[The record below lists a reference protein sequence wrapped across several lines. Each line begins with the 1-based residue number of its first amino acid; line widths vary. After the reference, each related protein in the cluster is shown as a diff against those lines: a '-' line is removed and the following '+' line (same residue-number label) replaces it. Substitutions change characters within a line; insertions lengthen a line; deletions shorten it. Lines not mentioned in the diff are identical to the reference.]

1 VFACGDVFVPTSIA
15 LRKNKKTKWQM
26 GRCMSNLK
34 NLAFVLV
41 AVVAGLNLVSF
52 EVEAQQITGNIR
64 GTVLDPSGA
73 IVQAATVTAKQ
84 IETGLTREVIT
95 DRQGEYVLVELPI
108 GHYQL
113 EVQAKG
119 FQQYLQQGISLDV
132 NETATIGIHLRLGA
146 ETQQVEVNADAALVQ
161 NTVSSLGETVMEH
174 EILDLPLDGRNFS
187 QLGLLQPGVVPLT
200 PGLLEA
206 GGPARENQAY
216 AVDGQRPESN
226 NFMIDGADNE
236 SSVDGG
242 FVLKP
247 PIDAIAEFKIL
258 SHNANAEF
266 GRNTG
271 STTNIV
277 TRSGSNAFH
286 GAAWEFLRNDAMD
299 SSDYFTHGVQPLKQ
313 NQFGATFGGPIVKDK
328 TFFFGY
334 YEGFR
339 NRQGETVPA
348 TVPSVAERAGNF
360 AELCTSIPGD
370 AFVGGLCT
378 NTTTNEP
385 DFNGQLLNFAMGP
398 APVPIPNNQLPS
410 IDPTATNVLPFFPM
424 PNVGENGFIATQT
437 LVENNDQ
444 FGLRLDH
451 YLSRADTLNFRY
463 MFSTGPTTD
472 PLSPVGANVPG
483 FPVGEYNRAQ
493 NFVAQET
500 HIFSPTTIGVARFSY
515 LRDTFLLDE
524 HLNHESPSDLGFQ
537 YAPTLPSAAGPPF
550 IQVGGYASVGDPIT
564 GPRNTFQNTFDLSGS
579 LSWIHGRHELKFGG
593 GYRRDQI
600 NALQGIASNGFF
612 VFTTF
617 PLSDGFASF
626 LSGAPVVF
634 LQGGGNFARE
644 IRDRAADAYGQDT
657 YKVNSRVTL
666 NLGLRYELPFPS
678 TERHNEVNLFVPGA
692 QSRVLPTAPAG
703 LLYPGDP
710 GVPAGL
716 IPTQKTAFAP
726 RFGVA
731 WDPRGDSKTV
741 VSVAYGIFYEPF
753 YTGEGG
759 PLQDPVSSPPFL
771 KTQQISPVN
780 SFANPFYT
788 PNPFSQA
795 FPEPMTL
802 LVVARNLHLPY
813 AQDWNLNIQQ
823 SLGQDWLLQLGYVGT
838 TGVRLPRFIEGNPPA
853 FVPGAVTTGNG
864 CTPTVPCPISTENN
878 VNQRRLYSGCTLA
891 NPNNCVYSS
900 VGEIAGV
907 ANSSYNAL
915 EASLRKR
922 FNHGLSF
929 LASYTWSHSID
940 DVSSFNITGSA
951 SQPVAGENDLA
962 QNPFDL
968 AAERGRSMFDS
979 HHRFVLSYQWSLP
992 FLQHS
997 STWYGRVLGNWQLNG
1012 IFTAMSGGPFTVFD
1026 SNDVSLQGQA
1036 PEITGF
1042 SANRPNLVGNPN
1054 SGPRTPQEWFNKNA
1068 FQQLQPD
1075 PLGRFEVFGDEGRNV
1090 VQGPGYV
1097 NWDASA
1103 FKNIRLTESKEL
1115 QFRGELFNLLNHT
1128 NLRLPVSD
1136 IESPTFG
1143 QIQSDVSPRVI
1154 QVALKFLF

>member
-1 VFACGDVFVPTSIA
+1 MRSAKTLTLFLMA
-15 LRKNKKTKWQM
+15 LLISLN
-26 GRCMSNLK
+26 
-34 NLAFVLV
+34 A
-41 AVVAGLNLVSF
+41 AG
-52 EVEAQQITGNIR
+52 QQITGSIR
-64 GTVLDPSGA
+64 GTVSDPSGA
-73 IVQAATVTAKQ
+73 IVEAANVTAKQ
-84 IETGLTREVIT
+84 IETGLTRVAIT

-113 EVQAKG
+113 EIQAKG
-119 FQQYLQQGISLDV
+119 FQTYLQQGISLDV
-132 NETATIGIHLRLGA
+132 NQTATVGIHLKLGS
-146 ETQQVEVNADAALVQ
+146 ETQHVEVSANAALVES
-161 NTVSSLGETVMEH
+161 TVSSLGQTVMEH

-206 GGPARENQAY
+206 GGPARANEGY

-226 NFMIDGADNE
+226 NFMIDGADNV

-277 TRSGSNAFH
+277 TRSGSNSFH

-299 SSDYFTHGVQPLKQ
+299 SSDYFTQSVQPLKQ
-313 NQFGATFGGPIVKDK
+313 NQFGATFGGPILKEK

-348 TVPSVAERAGNF
+348 TVPSAAERLGNF
-360 AELCTSIPGD
+360 GQLCTSIPGD
-370 AFVGGLCT
+370 AFVGGICT
-378 NTTTNEP
+378 NTTTNAP

-398 APVPIPNNQLPS
+398 APVPIPNNQLAS
-410 IDPTATNVLPFFPM
+410 IDPTATNVLPFFPL
-424 PNVGENGFIATQT
+424 PNVGTNGFIATQT
-437 LVENNDQ
+437 LSENNDQ
-444 FGLRLDH
+444 FGVRMDH
-451 YLSRADTLNFRY
+451 YLSHADTLNFRY

-483 FPVGEYNRAQ
+483 FPVGEYDRAQ

-500 HIFSPTTIGVARFSY
+500 HVFSPTTIGVARFSY
-515 LRDTFLLDE
+515 LRNTFLLDE

-537 YAPTLPSAAGPPF
+537 YVPTLPSAAGPPF

-579 LSWIHGRHELKFGG
+579 LSWVHGRHELKFGG

-612 VFTTF
+612 VFAQF
-617 PLSDGFASF
+617 PYSDGFASF
-626 LSGAPVVF
+626 LSGSPVVF

-644 IRDRAADAYGQDT
+644 IRDRALDAYGQDT
-657 YKVNSRVTL
+657 YKINSRVTL

-678 TERHNEVNLFVPGA
+678 TERNNEVNLFVPGA
-692 QSRVLPTAPAG
+692 QSQVLPSAPAG

-716 IPTQKTAFAP
+716 IPTEKTAFAP
-726 RFGVA
+726 RIGVA

-741 VSVAYGIFYEPF
+741 VSAAYGIFYEPF

-780 SFANPFYT
+780 SFADPYTTSNPFA
-788 PNPFSQA
+788 QA

-802 LVVARNLHLPY
+802 LVVAHNLHLPY
-813 AQDWNLNIQQ
+813 AQDWNLNIQR
-823 SLGQDWLLQLGYVGT
+823 SLGQDWLFQIGYVGT

-853 FVPGAVTTGNG
+853 FVPGLSNSAAF
-864 CTPTVPCPISTENN
+864 CAPQSPPCQISTENN
-878 VNQRRLYSGCTLA
+878 VNNRRLYSGCTLA
-891 NPNNCVYSS
+891 DPSTSCIYGS
-900 VGEIAGV
+900 VGEMASI

-922 FNHGLSF
+922 FSHGLSF

-979 HHRFVLSYQWSLP
+979 HNRFVLSYQWALP

-997 STWYGRVLGNWQLNG
+997 SSWYGHIFGDWQLNG

-1042 SANRPNLVGNPN
+1042 SANRPNLIGNPN
-1054 SGPRTPQEWFNKNA
+1054 SGPRTPQEWFNVSA

-1103 FKNIRLTESKEL
+1103 FKNIRLTETKEL

-1128 NLRLPVSD
+1128 NFRLPVSD
-1136 IESPTFG
+1136 IEDIQTGTFG
-1143 QIQSDVSPRVI
+1143 KIQSDVSPRVI

>member
-1 VFACGDVFVPTSIA
+1 MPGAKKLTLFLMALLTS
-15 LRKNKKTKWQM
+15 LN
-26 GRCMSNLK
+26 
-34 NLAFVLV
+34 
-41 AVVAGLNLVSF
+41 VAG
-52 EVEAQQITGNIR
+52 QQITGSIR

-73 IVQAATVTAKQ
+73 IVQAASVTAKQ
-84 IETGLTREVIT
+84 TETGLTRAAVT

-113 EVQAKG
+113 EVHAQG
-119 FQQYLQQGISLDV
+119 FQKYLQQGISLDV
-132 NETATIGIHLRLGA
+132 NETATVSIHLKLGA
-146 ETQQVEVNADAALVQ
+146 ESQQVEVSADAALVQ
-161 NTVSSLGETVMEH
+161 STVSSLGETVMEH

-206 GGPARENQAY
+206 GGPARENQGY

-226 NFMIDGADNE
+226 NFMIDGADNV

-277 TRSGSNAFH
+277 TRSGSNSFH

-299 SSDYFTHGVQPLKQ
+299 SSDYFTQSVQPLKQ
-313 NQFGATFGGPIVKDK
+313 NQFGATFGGPILKDK

-339 NRQGETVPA
+339 NRQGESVPA
-348 TVPSVAERAGNF
+348 TVPSAAERGGNF
-360 AELCTSIPGD
+360 GEQCAPPAS
-370 AFVGGLCT
+370 FNSSGLCS
-378 NTTTNEP
+378 NAQE
-385 DFNGQLLNFAMGP
+385 QLTFFGM
-398 APVPIPNNQLPS
+398 PVPFNQMTIFTP
-410 IDPTATNVLPFFPM
+410 IDPVATNVLPFFPL
-424 PNVGENGFIATQT
+424 PNQGENGFIATQT
-437 LVENNDQ
+437 LIENNDQ

-463 MFSTGPTTD
+463 MYSSGPTTD

-483 FPVGEYNRAQ
+483 FPVGEDDRAQ

-500 HIFSPTTIGVARFSY
+500 HVFSPNTIGVARFSY
-515 LRDTFLLDE
+515 LRNKFLLDE
-524 HLNHESPSDLGFQ
+524 HLNHESPSDLGFE
-537 YAPTLPSAAGPPF
+537 YEPTLPSAAGPPF

-579 LSWIHGRHELKFGG
+579 LSWVHGRHELKFGG

-612 VFTTF
+612 VFSNF
-617 PLSDGFASF
+617 PYSDGFASF
-626 LSGAPVVF
+626 LSGNPVVF
-634 LQGGGNFARE
+634 LQGGGDFSRE
-644 IRDRAADAYGQDT
+644 IRDRALDAYGQDT
-657 YKVNSRVTL
+657 YRVNSRLTL
-666 NLGLRYELPFPS
+666 NLGLRYELPFPP
-678 TERHNEVNLFVPGA
+678 TENNNMVNLFVPGV
-692 QSRVLPTAPAG
+692 QSTVLPNAPAG
-703 LLYPGDP
+703 LLYPGDR

-726 RFGVA
+726 RVGLA

-741 VSVAYGIFYEPF
+741 VSAAYGIFYEPF

-759 PLQDPVSSPPFL
+759 PLQDPVSAPPYL
-771 KTQQISPVN
+771 KTQQISFPVN

-788 PNPFSQA
+788 PNPFSVD

-813 AQDWNLNIQQ
+813 AQDWNLNIQR
-823 SLGQDWLLQLGYVGT
+823 SLGQDWLLQVGYVGT

-853 FVPGAVTTGNG
+853 FIPGMSNSAAF
-864 CTPTVPCPISTENN
+864 CAPQSPPCPISNENN
-878 VNQRRLYSGCTLA
+878 VNNRRLYSGCTLA
-891 NPNNCVYSS
+891 NPNNCIYSS
-900 VGEIAGV
+900 VGEIASIS
-907 ANSSYNAL
+907 NSSYNAL
-915 EASLRKR
+915 QASLRKR
-922 FNHGLSF
+922 FSHGLSF

-979 HHRFVLSYQWSLP
+979 RHRFILSYQWMLP
-992 FLQHS
+992 FLQRS
-997 STWYGRVLGNWQLNG
+997 SSWYGHVFGNWQLNG
-1012 IFTAMSGGPFTVFD
+1012 IVTAMSGGPFTVFD

-1042 SANRPNLVGNPN
+1042 SANRPNLIGNPN
-1054 SGPRTPQEWFNKNA
+1054 SGPRTPQEWFNVGA

-1090 VQGPGYV
+1090 VAGPGYV

-1128 NLRLPVSD
+1128 NFRLPVSD

-1143 QIQSDVSPRVI
+1143 QIQQDVSPRVI

>member
-1 VFACGDVFVPTSIA
+1 MGKSMRRAKTVTLFLMVLLTS
-15 LRKNKKTKWQM
+15 L
-26 GRCMSNLK
+26 
-34 NLAFVLV
+34 NLA
-41 AVVAGLNLVSF
+41 
-52 EVEAQQITGNIR
+52 AQQITGSIR

-73 IVQAATVTAKQ
+73 IVQSATVTAKQ
-84 IETGLTREVIT
+84 TETGLTRVAVT
-95 DRQGEYVLVELPI
+95 DRQGGYVLVELPI

-119 FQQYLQQGISLDV
+119 FQKYLQQGISLDV
-132 NETATIGIHLRLGA
+132 NQTAMVGIHLKLGA
-146 ETQQVEVNADAALVQ
+146 ETQQVAVSADAALVQ

-187 QLGLLQPGVVPLT
+187 QLGLLQPGVLPLT

-206 GGPARENQAY
+206 GGPARQNQAY

-226 NFMIDGADNE
+226 NFMIDGADNV

-277 TRSGSNAFH
+277 TRSGSNSFH
-286 GAAWEFLRNDAMD
+286 GAAWEFLRNNAMD
-299 SSDYFTHGVQPLKQ
+299 SSDYFTQSVQPLKQ
-313 NQFGATFGGPIVKDK
+313 NQFGATFGGPIIKDK

-348 TVPSVAERAGNF
+348 TVPSIDERQGNF

-370 AFVGGLCT
+370 AFVGGICT
-378 NTTTNEP
+378 NTTTNAP

-398 APVPIPNNQLPS
+398 APVPIPNNQLPA
-410 IDPTATNVLPFFPM
+410 IDPTATNVLPFFPL

-437 LVENNDQ
+437 LSENNDQ
-444 FGLRLDH
+444 FGVRLDH
-451 YLSRADTLNFRY
+451 YLSSTDTLNFRY

-500 HIFSPTTIGVARFSY
+500 HIFSPTTIGVVRFSY
-515 LRDTFLLDE
+515 LRNTFLLDQ
-524 HLNHESPSDLGFQ
+524 HLNHESPADLGFE

-564 GPRNTFQNTFDLSGS
+564 GPRNTYQNTFDYSGS
-579 LSWIHGRHELKFGG
+579 LSWVHGRHEFKFGG

-617 PLSDGFASF
+617 PYSDGFASF
-626 LSGAPVVF
+626 LSGDPVVF
-634 LQGGGNFARE
+634 LQGGGDFARE
-644 IRDRAADAYGQDT
+644 IRGRALNAYGQDT
-657 YKVNSRVTL
+657 YKVNSRLTL
-666 NLGLRYELPFPS
+666 NLGLRYELPFPT
-678 TERHNEVNLFVPGA
+678 TENNNMVNLFVPGA
-692 QSRVLPTAPAG
+692 QSLVLPTAPAG

-710 GVPAGL
+710 GVPRGL
-716 IPTQKTAFAP
+716 IPTEKTAFAP
-726 RFGVA
+726 RFGLA
-731 WDPRGDSKTV
+731 WDVLGDSKTI

-759 PLQDPVSSPPFL
+759 PLQDPVSAPPYL
-771 KTQQISPVN
+771 KTQQISFPVN
-780 SFANPFYT
+780 SFANPFYA
-788 PNPFSQA
+788 PDPFGQA

-802 LVVARNLHLPY
+802 LVAARNLHLPY
-813 AQDWNLNIQQ
+813 AQDWNLNIQH
-823 SLGQDWLLQLGYVGT
+823 SLGEDWLFQIGYVGT
-838 TGVRLPRFIEGNPPA
+838 TGVRLPRFIEGNPTV
-853 FVPGAVTTGNG
+853 FVPGAVTTGSG
-864 CTPTVPCPISTENN
+864 CSPSIPCPISTESN

-891 NPNNCVYSS
+891 NPNTCVYSS
-900 VGEIAGV
+900 VGEMASI

-915 EASLRKR
+915 QASLRKR
-922 FNHGLSF
+922 FSHGLSF
-929 LASYTWSHSID
+929 LASYTWSHSVD

-979 HHRFVLSYQWSLP
+979 RQRFVLNYQWSVP

-997 STWYGRVLGNWQLNG
+997 SSWYGRVLGNWQLNG
-1012 IFTAMSGGPFTVFD
+1012 IFTAMTGGPFTVFD

-1054 SGPRTPQEWFNKNA
+1054 SGPRTPQEWFNVSA

-1075 PLGRFEVFGDEGRNV
+1075 PLGRFQVFGDEGRNV

-1103 FKNIRLTESKEL
+1103 FKSFQLTESKQL

>member
-1 VFACGDVFVPTSIA
+1 MNN
-15 LRKNKKTKWQM
+15 LR
-26 GRCMSNLK
+26 R
-34 NLAFVLV
+34 LAFVLIG
-41 AVVAGLNLVSF
+41 VVAGLNAVALNV
-52 EVEAQQITGNIR
+52 AGQQITANIR

-73 IVQAATVTAKQ
+73 IVQSATVTARQ
-84 IETGLTREVIT
+84 LETGLTRAAVT

-119 FQQYLQQGISLDV
+119 FQKYLQQGISLDV
-132 NETATIGIHLRLGA
+132 NETATVGIHLKLGA
-146 ETQQVEVNADAALVQ
+146 ETQQVEVSANAALVQ
-161 NTVSSLGETVMEH
+161 STVSSLGETVMEQ

-187 QLGLLQPGVVPLT
+187 QLGLLQPGVIPLT

-206 GGPARENQAY
+206 GGPARQNQAY

-226 NFMIDGADNE
+226 NFMIDGADNV

-242 FVLKP
+242 FVVKP

-277 TRSGSNAFH
+277 TRSGSNSFH

-299 SSDYFTHGVQPLKQ
+299 SSDYFTQNVQPLKQ

-348 TVPSVAERAGNF
+348 TVPSSAERGGNF
-360 AELCTSIPGD
+360 GEQCTDLSGATFD
-370 AFVGGLCT
+370 SSTGLCS
-378 NTTTNEP
+378 NP
-385 DFNGQLLNFAMGP
+385 NGQLTFFGT
-398 APVPIPNNQLPS
+398 PVPFNQMTLFTP
-410 IDPTATNVLPFFPM
+410 IDPTATSVLPLFPL

-437 LVENNDQ
+437 LIENTDQ

-500 HIFSPTTIGVARFSY
+500 HIFSPSIIGVARFSY
-515 LRDTFLLDE
+515 LRNTFLLDE

-564 GPRNTFQNTFDLSGS
+564 GPRNTYQNTFDLSGS
-579 LSWIHGRHELKFGG
+579 LSWIHGRHELKLGG

-612 VFTTF
+612 VFAGIPSQAGF
-617 PLSDGFASF
+617 LYNDGFANY
-626 LSGAPVVF
+626 LSGNPVVF

-644 IRDRAADAYGQDT
+644 IRDRALDAYGQDT
-657 YKVNSRVTL
+657 YKANSRLTF

-678 TERHNEVNLFVPGA
+678 TENHNEVNLFVPGA
-692 QSRVLPTAPAG
+692 QSQVLPNAPAG

-710 GVPAGL
+710 GVPRGL
-716 IPTQKTAFAP
+716 ISTQKTAFAP

-731 WDPRGDSKTV
+731 WDPRGNSKTV
-741 VSVAYGIFYEPF
+741 ISAAYGIFYEPF

-759 PLQDPVSSPPFL
+759 PLQDPVSSPPYL
-771 KTQQISPVN
+771 KTLQLSFPIN
-780 SFANPFYT
+780 SFADPFYA
-788 PNPFSQA
+788 PDPFGVP

-802 LVVARNLHLPY
+802 LVAARNLHLPY
-813 AQDWNLNIQQ
+813 AQDWNLNIQR
-823 SLGQDWLLQLGYVGT
+823 SFGQDWLFQVGYVGT

-853 FVPGAVTTGNG
+853 FIPGADTTSSG
-864 CTPTVPCPISTENN
+864 CSVANPCPISNENN

-891 NPNNCVYSS
+891 SPDNCIYGS
-900 VGEIAGV
+900 VGEIASV
-907 ANSSYNAL
+907 SSSSYNAL

-929 LASYTWSHSID
+929 LASYTWAHSID

-979 HHRFVLSYQWSLP
+979 RHRFVLSYQWSLP

-997 STWYGRVLGNWQLNG
+997 STWYGHVFGDWQLNG
-1012 IFTAMSGGPFTVFD
+1012 IVTAMSGGPFTVFD

-1042 SANRPNLVGNPN
+1042 SANRPNLIGNPN
-1054 SGPRTPQEWFNKNA
+1054 SGPRTQQEWFNVSA

-1103 FKNIRLTESKEL
+1103 LKSIRLTETKEL

-1128 NLRLPVSD
+1128 NFRLPVSD
-1136 IESPTFG
+1136 ISSPTFG
-1143 QIQSDVSPRVI
+1143 QIQSDVEPRVI

>member
-1 VFACGDVFVPTSIA
+1 MNS
-15 LRKNKKTKWQM
+15 LR
-26 GRCMSNLK
+26 R
-34 NLAFVLV
+34 LAFVLV
-41 AVVAGLNLVSF
+41 TVLAGLNVVNLNVAGQ
-52 EVEAQQITGNIR
+52 EITGSIR

-73 IVQAATVTAKQ
+73 GIPAATVAAKQ
-84 IETGLTREVIT
+84 VETGLTRAVVT
-95 DRQGEYVLVELPI
+95 DRQGAYVLVELPI
-108 GHYQL
+108 GHYEL
-113 EVQAKG
+113 EVRSRG
-119 FQQYLQQGISLDV
+119 FQKYLQQGISLDV
-132 NETATIGIHLRLGA
+132 NETATVSIHLKLGA
-146 ETQQVEVNADAALVQ
+146 ETQRVEVHADADLVQ
-161 NTVSSLGETVMEH
+161 GTESSLGETVLQR

-258 SHNANAEF
+258 SHNADAEF

-277 TRSGSNAFH
+277 TRGGTNSFH
-286 GAAWEFLRNDAMD
+286 GALWEFLRNDAMD
-299 SSDYFTHGVQPLKQ
+299 ASDYFAQSVQPLKQ
-313 NQFGATFGGPIVKDK
+313 NQFGATFGGPIRKDK

-348 TVPSVAERAGNF
+348 TVPSSAERVGNF
-360 AELCTSIPGD
+360 AEECTDIPL
-370 AFVGGLCT
+370 ATINPTTGLCS
-378 NTTTNEP
+378 NP
-385 DFNGQLLNFAMGP
+385 NGQLTFFGT
-398 APVPIPNNQLPS
+398 PVPFNQMTLFTP
-410 IDPTATNVLPFFPM
+410 INPIATNVLPFFPL
-424 PNVGENGFIATQT
+424 PNQGENGFVATQT
-437 LVENNDQ
+437 LSANTDQ
-444 FGLRLDH
+444 FGMRLDH

-463 MFSTGPTTD
+463 MFSAGPTTD
-472 PLSPVGANVPG
+472 PLSPIGANVPG
-483 FPVGEYNRAQ
+483 FPVGEDDRAQ
-493 NFVAQET
+493 NFVGQET
-500 HIFSPTTIGVARFSY
+500 HIFSPNTIGVARFSY
-515 LRDTFLLDE
+515 LRNKFLLDA
-524 HLNHESPSDLGFQ
+524 HLNHESPEDLGFQ
-537 YAPTLPSAAGPPF
+537 YAPTLASAAGPPF
-550 IQVGGYASVGDPIT
+550 IQIPGYASVGDPIT

-579 LSWIHGRHELKFGG
+579 LSWVHGRHELKFGG

-612 VFTTF
+612 VFEGIPSF
-617 PLSDGFASF
+617 EDFIYNDGFANY
-626 LSGAPVVF
+626 LSGNPVVF
-634 LQGGGNFARE
+634 LQGGGNFSRE
-644 IRDRAADAYGQDT
+644 IRDRALDAYGQDT
-657 YKVNSRVTL
+657 YKVTSRLTL

-692 QSRVLPTAPAG
+692 QSQVIPTAPAG

-731 WDPRGDSKTV
+731 WDPSGKGQTV
-741 VSVAYGIFYEPF
+741 VSAAYGIFYEPY

-771 KTQQISPVN
+771 KTQEIQFPVN
-780 SFANPFYT
+780 SFADPFYT
-788 PNPFSQA
+788 PNPFAQA

-813 AQDWNLNIQQ
+813 AQDWNLNIQH
-823 SLGQDWLLQLGYVGT
+823 SLGADWLLQIGYVGT
-838 TGVRLPRFIEGNPPA
+838 TGVRLPRFIEGNPPV
-853 FVPGAVTTGNG
+853 FVPGVDTTSPG
-864 CTPTVPCPISTENN
+864 CSVANPCLNSTENN
-878 VNQRRLYSGCTLA
+878 VNNRRLYSGCTLA
-891 NPNNCVYSS
+891 DPPTSCIYSS
-900 VGEIAGV
+900 VGEIASV

-915 EASLRKR
+915 ETSLRKR
-922 FNHGLSF
+922 FAHGLSF

-951 SQPVAGENDLA
+951 AQDIAGENDLA
-962 QNPFDL
+962 QDPFDL

-979 HHRFVLSYQWSLP
+979 RQRFVLSYQWSLP

-997 STWYGRVLGNWQLNG
+997 RAWYGHVLGNWQLNG
-1012 IFTAMSGGPFTVFD
+1012 IFTAMSGTPFTVYD
-1026 SNDVSLQGQA
+1026 SNDPSLQGSA

-1042 SANRPNLVGNPN
+1042 SANRPNVIGNPN
-1054 SGPRTPQEWFNKNA
+1054 SGPCSAAEWFNVSA

-1075 PLGRFEVFGDEGRNV
+1075 PLGRFEVFGDEGRNA
-1090 VQGPGYV
+1090 VQGPDYL
-1097 NWDASA
+1097 NWDFSA
-1103 FKNIRLTESKEL
+1103 FKNIRVTESKEL
-1115 QFRGELFNLLNHT
+1115 QFRGELFNGLNHV
-1128 NLRLPVSD
+1128 NFRLPVSD

-1143 QIQSDVSPRVI
+1143 QIQQDVSPRVI

>member
-1 VFACGDVFVPTSIA
+1 
-15 LRKNKKTKWQM
+15 M
-26 GRCMSNLK
+26 GNYSSAFRGLVRVLLIMTAGV
-34 NLAFVLV
+34 NLA
-41 AVVAGLNLVSF
+41 
-52 EVEAQQITGNIR
+52 AQQITGSIR
-64 GTVLDPSGA
+64 GTVLDPIGA
-73 IVQAATVTAKQ
+73 LVQAAAVTAKQ
-84 IETGLTREVIT
+84 IETGLTRSAVT

-113 EVQAKG
+113 EVHAQG
-119 FQQYLQQGISLDV
+119 FQTYLQKGLSLDV
-132 NETATIGIHLRLGA
+132 NETATVSIHLKLGS
-146 ETQQVEVNADAALVQ
+146 ETQQVEVSADAALVQ
-161 NTVSSLGETVMEH
+161 STVSSLGQTVMEH

-206 GGPARENQAY
+206 GGPARAGQAY

-236 SSVDGG
+236 SSVDAG

-277 TRSGSNAFH
+277 TRGGTNSFH
-286 GAAWEFLRNDAMD
+286 GHVWEFLRNDAMD
-299 SSDYFTHGVQPLKQ
+299 SSDYFTHSVQPLKQ
-313 NQFGATFGGPIVKDK
+313 NQFGATFGGPILRDK

-348 TVPSVAERAGNF
+348 TVPSLAERQGNF
-360 AELCTSIPGD
+360 AEQCTD
-370 AFVGGLCT
+370 
-378 NTTTNEP
+378 
-385 DFNGQLLNFAMGP
+385 LNAT
-398 APVPIPNNQLPS
+398 
-410 IDPTATNVLPFFPM
+410 IDPTTGLCSNPQGQLTFFGTPVPFNQMTLFTPIDPIATNVLPFFPL
-424 PNVGENGFIATQT
+424 PNDGPNGFIATQT
-437 LVENNDQ
+437 LTANNDQ

-451 YLSRADTLNFRY
+451 YLSHVDTLNFRY
-463 MFSTGPTTD
+463 MYSSGPTTD

-483 FPVGEYNRAQ
+483 FPVGEYDRAQ

-500 HIFSPTTIGVARFSY
+500 HIFSPTKVGVARFSY
-515 LRDTFLLDE
+515 LRNEFLLDQ

-537 YAPTLPSAAGPPF
+537 YEPTLASAAGPPF

-564 GPRNTFQNTFDLSGS
+564 GPRNTFQNTFDISGS
-579 LSWIHGRHELKFGG
+579 LSWIRGRHELKFGG

-600 NALQGIASNGFF
+600 NALQGIATNGFF
-612 VFTTF
+612 VFAGIPSNQDF
-617 PLSDGFASF
+617 IYSDGFANF
-626 LSGAPVVF
+626 LSGNPVVF
-634 LQGGGNFARE
+634 LQGGGDFARE
-644 IRDRAADAYGQDT
+644 IRDRAVDAYGQDT
-657 YKVNSRVTL
+657 YKVTSNLTL

-678 TERHNEVNLFVPGA
+678 TENKNRVNLFVPGA
-692 QSRVLPTAPAG
+692 QSQVIPNAPPG

-726 RFGVA
+726 RVGLA
-731 WDPRGDSKTV
+731 WDPRGDAKTV
-741 VSVAYGIFYEPF
+741 VSAAYGIFYEPY

-759 PLQDPVSSPPFL
+759 PLQDPVSAPPYL
-771 KTQQISPVN
+771 KTLQLGFPIN
-780 SFANPFYT
+780 SFANPFFA
-788 PNPFSQA
+788 PDPFGVP

-802 LVVARNLHLPY
+802 LVVSRNLHLPY
-813 AQDWNLNIQQ
+813 AQDWNLNIQR
-823 SLGQDWLLQLGYVGT
+823 SLGADWLLQAGYVGT
-838 TGVRLPRFIEGNPPA
+838 NGVRLPRFIEGNPA
-853 FVPGAVTTGNG
+853 VFVPGLDSSGN
-864 CTPTVPCPISTENN
+864 PISTENN
-878 VNQRRLYSGCTLA
+878 VNQRRFYSGCTLA
-891 NPNNCVYSS
+891 NPNNCVYGS
-900 VGEIAGV
+900 VGEIASI

-922 FNHGLSF
+922 FSHGLSF

-951 SQPVAGENDLA
+951 SQDTAGENDLA

-968 AAERGRSMFDS
+968 AAERGRSMFDARQ
-979 HHRFVLSYQWSLP
+979 RFVLSYQWSLP

-997 STWYGRVLGNWQLNG
+997 SNWYGHVLGNWQLNG
-1012 IFTAMSGGPFTVFD
+1012 IMTAMSGTPFTVYD
-1026 SNDVSLQGQA
+1026 SNDPSLQGQA
-1036 PEITGF
+1036 PEISGF
-1042 SANRPNLVGNPN
+1042 SSNRPNVIGNPN
-1054 SGPRTPQEWFNKNA
+1054 SGPRTVAEWFNTSA

-1075 PLGRFEVFGDEGRNV
+1075 PQGRFEVFGDEGRNAI
-1090 VQGPGYV
+1090 QGPGYV
-1097 NWDASA
+1097 NWDLSA
-1103 FKNIRLTESKEL
+1103 FKNIRLTESKEI
-1115 QFRGELFNLLNHT
+1115 QFRGELFNVLNHT
-1128 NLRLPVSD
+1128 NFRLPVSD

>member
-1 VFACGDVFVPTSIA
+1 M
-15 LRKNKKTKWQM
+15 KKYVMKKCM
-26 GRCMSNLK
+26 RCLGR
-34 NLAFVLV
+34 F
-41 AVVAGLNLVSF
+41 AVVVVIVFTSLSVS
-52 EVEAQQITGNIR
+52 AQEITGSIR
-64 GTVLDPSGA
+64 GTVQDPSA
-73 IVQAATVTAKQ
+73 STVQNATVTAIQ
-84 IETGLTREVIT
+84 VETGLTRTVVT
-95 DRQGEYVLVELPI
+95 DRQGAYVLVELPV
-108 GHYQL
+108 GHYRL
-113 EVQAKG
+113 EARAQG
-119 FQQYLQQGISLDV
+119 FEKYLQQGITLDV
-132 NETATIGIHLRLGA
+132 NETAQVSIRLEVGA
-146 ETQQVEVNADAALVQ
+146 ETQQIEVRADAALVQ
-161 NTVSSLGETVMEH
+161 STVSSLGETVMER

-206 GGPARENQAY
+206 GGPARQNQAY

-247 PIDAIAEFKIL
+247 PIDAIAEFRIL

-277 TRSGSNAFH
+277 TRGGTNSFH
-286 GAAWEFLRNDAMD
+286 GALWEFLRNDAMD
-299 SSDYFTHGVQPLKQ
+299 ASDYFTQSVQPLKQ
-313 NQFGATFGGPIVKDK
+313 NQFGATFGGPILKNK

-339 NRQGETVPA
+339 NRQGESVPA
-348 TVPSVAERAGNF
+348 TVPSVNERQGNF
-360 AELCTSIPGD
+360 AEQCAPPATFD
-370 AFVGGLCT
+370 ASGMCS
-378 NTTTNEP
+378 NAQE
-385 DFNGQLLNFAMGP
+385 QLTFFGT
-398 APVPIPNNQLPS
+398 PVPFNQITLFTP
-410 IDPTATNVLPFFPM
+410 IDPIATNVLPFFPL
-424 PNVGENGFIATQT
+424 PNVGENGFVATQT
-437 LVENNDQ
+437 LSENSDQ

-483 FPVGEYNRAQ
+483 FPVGEYDRAQ

-500 HIFSPTTIGVARFSY
+500 HIFSSTIIAVARFSY
-515 LRDTFLLDE
+515 LRNTFLLDQ
-524 HLNHESPSDLGFQ
+524 HLNHEPLSGLGFQ
-537 YAPTLPSAAGPPF
+537 YAPTLASAEGPPF

-564 GPRNTFQNTFDLSGS
+564 GPRNTYQNTFDLSGS
-579 LSWIHGRHELKFGG
+579 LSWIHARHELKVGG

-612 VFTTF
+612 VFENF
-617 PLSDGFASF
+617 PYSDGFASF
-626 LSGAPVVF
+626 LSGNPVVF
-634 LQGGGNFARE
+634 LQGGGDFSRE
-644 IRDRAADAYGQDT
+644 IRDRALDAYGQDT
-657 YKVNSRVTL
+657 YKVASRLTL

-692 QSRVLPTAPAG
+692 QSQVIPTAPAG

-726 RFGVA
+726 RVGFA
-731 WDPRGDSKTV
+731 WDPLGDAKTV
-741 VSVAYGIFYEPF
+741 VSAAYGIFYEPY

-759 PLQDPVSSPPFL
+759 PLQDPVSAPPYL
-771 KTQQISPVN
+771 KTQQISFPVN
-780 SFANPFYT
+780 SFADPFYT

-802 LVVARNLHLPY
+802 LVVARNLRLPY
-813 AQDWNLNIQQ
+813 AQDWNLNVQR
-823 SLGQDWLLQLGYVGT
+823 SLGADWLLQVAYIGT
-838 TGVRLPRFIEGNPPA
+838 TGVRLPRFIEGNPPI
-853 FVPGAVTTGNG
+853 FYPGVG
-864 CTPTVPCPISTENN
+864 VSTENN

-900 VGEIAGV
+900 VGEIASI

-915 EASLRKR
+915 QASLRKR
-922 FNHGLSF
+922 FSHGLSF

-951 SQPVAGENDLA
+951 SQDVAGENDLA
-962 QNPFDL
+962 QDPFDL
-968 AAERGRSMFDS
+968 AAERGPSMFDARN
-979 HHRFVLSYQWSLP
+979 RFVLSYQWSLP
-992 FLQHS
+992 FLLHS
-997 STWYGRVLGNWQLNG
+997 SNWYGRILGDWQLNG
-1012 IFTAMSGGPFTVFD
+1012 IFTAMSGTPFTVYD
-1026 SNDVSLQGQA
+1026 SGDPSLQGQA

-1042 SANRPNLVGNPN
+1042 SANRPNLIGNPN
-1054 SGPRTPQEWFNKNA
+1054 SGPRTADEWFNVGA

-1075 PLGRFEVFGDEGRNV
+1075 PQGRFEVFGDEGRNAV
-1090 VQGPGYV
+1090 LGPRYV
-1097 NWDASA
+1097 NWDCSA

-1115 QFRGELFNLLNHT
+1115 QFRGELFNVLNHV
-1128 NLRLPVSD
+1128 NFRLPVSD

-1143 QIQSDVSPRVI
+1143 QIQQDVAPRVI
-1154 QVALKFLF
+1154 QVALKLLF

>member
-1 VFACGDVFVPTSIA
+1 MCGLRTLVFV
-15 LRKNKKTKWQM
+15 
-26 GRCMSNLK
+26 
-34 NLAFVLV
+34 V
-41 AVVAGLNLVSF
+41 ATVSVSLNAAG
-52 EVEAQQITGNIR
+52 QQITGSIR

-73 IVQAATVTAKQ
+73 IVQSATVTAKQ
-84 IETGLTREVIT
+84 IETGLIRAVVT

-113 EVQAKG
+113 EVHAQG
-119 FQQYLQQGISLDV
+119 FQKYLQQGISLDV
-132 NETATIGIHLRLGA
+132 NETATVSIHLKLGA
-146 ETQQVEVNADAALVQ
+146 ETQQVQVLADADLVQ
-161 NTVSSLGETVMEH
+161 STVSSLGETVMQR

-206 GGPARENQAY
+206 GGPARQNQAY

-226 NFMIDGADNE
+226 NFLIDGADNA

-242 FVLKP
+242 FVVKP
-247 PIDAIAEFKIL
+247 PIDAIDEFKIL

-277 TRSGSNAFH
+277 TRGGSNSFH

-299 SSDYFTHGVQPLKQ
+299 ASDYFTQGVQPLKQ
-313 NQFGATFGGPIVKDK
+313 NQFGATFGGPIVKSK

-348 TVPSVAERAGNF
+348 TVPSLAETQGNF
-360 AELCTSIPGD
+360 GQLCTSIPTD
-370 AFVGGLCT
+370 AFVNGICT
-378 NTTTNEP
+378 NMQTNTP
-385 DFNGQLLNFAMGP
+385 DPNGQLTFFGTS
-398 APVPIPNNQLPS
+398 VPNNQMTAFTP
-410 IDPTATNVLPFFPM
+410 IDPIATNLLPFFPL
-424 PNVGENGFIATQT
+424 PNQGGNGFIATQT
-437 LVENNDQ
+437 LSANNDQ
-444 FGLRLDH
+444 FGMRLDH

-463 MFSTGPTTD
+463 MFSAGPTTD
-472 PLSPVGANVPG
+472 PLSPIGANVPG
-483 FPVGEYNRAQ
+483 FPVGEDDRAQ

-500 HIFSPTTIGVARFSY
+500 HIFSPNTIGVARFSY
-515 LRDTFLLDE
+515 LRNKFLLDE
-524 HLNHESPSDLGFQ
+524 HLNNESPADLGFQ
-537 YAPTLPSAAGPPF
+537 YAPTLASATGPPF
-550 IQVGGYASVGDPIT
+550 IQIGGYAEVGDPIT

-579 LSWIHGRHELKFGG
+579 LSWIHGRHEFKFGG

-600 NALQGIASNGFF
+600 NALQGIATNGFF
-612 VFTTF
+612 VFEGIPSF
-617 PLSDGFASF
+617 EDFIYNDGFANF
-626 LSGAPVVF
+626 LSGNPVVF

-644 IRDRAADAYGQDT
+644 IRDRALDAYGQDT
-657 YKVNSRVTL
+657 YKVTSNLTF
-666 NLGLRYELPFPS
+666 NLGLRYELTFPS

-692 QSRVLPTAPAG
+692 QSTVVPNAPAG

-731 WDPRGDSKTV
+731 WDPTSKGKTV
-741 VSVAYGIFYEPF
+741 ISAAYGIFYEPY

-759 PLQDPVSSPPFL
+759 PLQDPISSPPYL
-771 KTQQISPVN
+771 KTQEIQFPVN

-823 SLGQDWLLQLGYVGT
+823 SLGADWLLQVGYVGT
-838 TGVRLPRFIEGNPPA
+838 TGVRLPRFIEGNPPV
-853 FVPGAVTTGNG
+853 FVPGLSNSAAF
-864 CTPTVPCPISTENN
+864 CAPQSPPCLISNEND
-878 VNQRRLYSGCTLA
+878 VNNRRLYSGCTLA
-891 NPNNCVYSS
+891 DPPTSCIYSS
-900 VGEIAGV
+900 VGEIASI

-922 FNHGLSF
+922 FSHGLSF

-951 SQPVAGENDLA
+951 AQDIAGENDLA
-962 QNPFDL
+962 QDPFDL

-979 HHRFVLSYQWSLP
+979 RQRFVLSYQWFLP
-992 FLQHS
+992 WLQHS
-997 STWYGRVLGNWQLNG
+997 SNWYGKVLGSWQLNG
-1012 IFTAMSGGPFTVFD
+1012 IFTAMSGTPFTVYD
-1026 SNDVSLQGQA
+1026 SNDPSLQGQA

-1042 SANRPNLVGNPN
+1042 SANRPNVIGNPN
-1054 SGPRTPQEWFNKNA
+1054 SAPRTAAEWFNVGA

-1075 PLGRFEVFGDEGRNV
+1075 PLGRFEVFGDEGRNA

-1097 NWDASA
+1097 NWDFSA
-1103 FKNIRLTESKEL
+1103 FKNITLTESKEL
-1115 QFRGELFNLLNHT
+1115 QFRGELFNVLNHV
-1128 NLRLPVSD
+1128 NFRLPVSD

-1143 QIQSDVSPRVI
+1143 QIQQDVGPRVI